1 MLYKHVTQACPNRG
15 IGNLVLAV
23 IGYFDTAPTLCLD
36 IDPVLKPAVV
46 MSHIPAL
53 PIMMSSSGCKSPL
66 RKKGDYT
73 AGLQP

>member
-1 MLYKHVTQACPNRG
+1 
-15 IGNLVLAV
+15 
-23 IGYFDTAPTLCLD
+23 
-36 IDPVLKPAVV
+36 V